1 MPANMIDTTM
11 VNNVAFTGVWVLSFT
26 SPNTA
31 GNILSKDMPNMLREQ
46 TMKLP
51 RTNVMGQNHQA
62 ARTCRIGTVVKLDEK
77 TGIEG
82 VNM

>member
-1 MPANMIDTTM
+1 MIANTM
-11 VNNVAFTGVWVLSFT
+11 DIPMVASVAFTGVCVLSFT
-26 SPNTA
+26 SPNA
-31 GNILSKDMPNMLREQ
+31 CGNILSNAMPNMLREQ

-51 RTNVMGQNHQA
+51 RVSVMGQNHQA
-62 ARTCRIGTVVKLDEK
+62 ARTRRMGTVVRLAEK